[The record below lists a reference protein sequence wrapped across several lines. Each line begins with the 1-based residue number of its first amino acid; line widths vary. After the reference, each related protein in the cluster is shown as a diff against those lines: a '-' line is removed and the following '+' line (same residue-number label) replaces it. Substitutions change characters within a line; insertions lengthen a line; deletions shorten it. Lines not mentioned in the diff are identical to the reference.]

1 MKTLSL
7 KLDENIYAETEEILA
22 RIKKAR
28 NRYINDALAYYNS
41 FIKKR
46 ILEERLQKDSMLVRD
61 ESMEV
66 LKDFEAFEDEDP
78 SV

>member
-22 RIKKAR
+22 QIKKAR

-46 ILEERLQKDSMLVRD
+46 LLEERLRKDSFLVRE

-66 LKDFEAFEDEDP
+66 LRDFEAFEDESP

>member
-22 RIKKAR
+22 QIKKAR
-28 NRYINDALAYYNS
+28 NRYINDALSYYNT

-46 ILEERLQKDSMLVRD
+46 ILEERLRKDSILVRV

-66 LKDFEAFEDEDP
+66 LKDFEAFEDESL